1 MHPVEDAGN
10 PQQSPFPIC
19 LPVLFVLGRLS
30 DLAVDP
36 DVAHDEREEGDDA
49 RHDELVIHAATSISQ
64 SVKKTVSDMALLQGG
79 PAESYSVD

>member
-1 MHPVEDAGN
+1 MHPVENAEY

-64 SVKKTVSDMALLQGG
+64 SVKKIVPDMALQGG
-79 PAESYSVD
+79 PTEFY